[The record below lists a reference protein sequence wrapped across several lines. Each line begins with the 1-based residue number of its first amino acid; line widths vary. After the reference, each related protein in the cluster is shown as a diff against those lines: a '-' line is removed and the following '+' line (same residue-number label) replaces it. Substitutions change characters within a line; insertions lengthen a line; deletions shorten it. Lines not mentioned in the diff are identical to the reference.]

1 LINERMII
9 MAGTAFVSADIDK
22 IMQFEKESE
31 EAITEF
37 DAIKEQFNE
46 INATLLDKW
55 KGDGAD
61 AYKKEVNHILEN
73 IGGIKDILD
82 VINNGAVKDV
92 KDNYLKLDDELGE
105 FNKNPQSE

>member
-1 LINERMII
+1 

-22 IMQFEKESE
+22 ITQFEKESK

-37 DAIKEQFNE
+37 DAIKVKFDE
-46 INATLLDKW
+46 INAALLVNW
-55 KGDGAD
+55 KGDGAV
-61 AYKKEVNHILEN
+61 AYKKEVNYILEN

-82 VINNGAVKDV
+82 GINNGAVKDV

>member
-1 LINERMII
+1 MII

-22 IMQFEKESE
+22 ITQFEKESK

-37 DAIKEQFNE
+37 DAIKVKFDE
-46 INATLLDKW
+46 INAALLVNW
-55 KGDGAD
+55 KGDGAV
-61 AYKKEVNHILEN
+61 AYKKEVNYILEN

-82 VINNGAVKDV
+82 GINNGAVKDV

>member
-1 LINERMII
+1 
-9 MAGTAFVSADIDK
+9 MAETAFVSADIDK

-37 DAIKEQFNE
+37 DAIKEKFDE
-46 INATLLDKW
+46 INATLLEKW
-55 KGDGAD
+55 KGDGAV
-61 AYKKEVNHILEN
+61 AYTKEVNHILEN

-82 VINNGAVKDV
+82 GINNGAVKDV

>member
-1 LINERMII
+1 
-9 MAGTAFVSADIDK
+9 MAETGFVSADIDK

-31 EAITEF
+31 EAIAEF
-37 DAIKEQFNE
+37 DAIKEKFDE
-46 INATLLDKW
+46 INATLLVNW
-55 KGDGAD
+55 KGDGAV
-61 AYKKEVNHILEN
+61 AYTKEVNHILEN

-82 VINNGAVKDV
+82 GINNGAVKDV